1 MGQWSRLVIV
11 SVFLLTAVA
20 PVLADE
26 GQWPPDLIGQLDW
39 PALEARG
46 LTLKP
51 EQIWDGEPT
60 GLASAVVNLEG
71 CTGAFVSAHGLLIS
85 NHHCLFTAIQE
96 HSTPEHDFLNLGF
109 LARHREEEL
118 PAKGLRVLVLTGFRD
133 VTSEIRTAID
143 PMPDD
148 LQRKQALEKVEKR
161 LLAGCEQKKGVR
173 CKLGAYFSG
182 LRYIL
187 FESMEIKDVR
197 LVHAPP
203 RAVGDFGGE
212 SDNWSWPRHTGD
224 FSLARAYVAR
234 DGSSASYSKENV
246 PFTPARHL
254 ALSTKGVA
262 PGDLVLILG
271 YPGRTERYLPARA
284 VRRNL
289 EWFYPRRLEF
299 FRDWIATLLEAG
311 KEDPEVALRT
321 ASTVK
326 SLANTKKN
334 AEGMIA
340 GLRRNKTAELRRE
353 EDASLLR
360 WVEADPLRR
369 KEFGGIIEELDRL
382 YQKEKAT
389 REKDFLLALFP
400 RSSVALGG
408 ALKILRWAREQQ
420 RPDEVRELGFQER
433 DRQRVYASLERDQR
447 NLALPAE
454 KSGLSFFLLRALAL
468 PEGQRITA
476 VDQTL
481 RPALVPGADRAAIVR
496 RFVDRLLDNSVLT
509 DKNQRLALLGAE
521 WKTLVSHTDP
531 LLDFA
536 RALEADRSQWE
547 IREKTREGAL
557 VRLRPAYSRLLIAWK
572 GLGKIYPDAN
582 STLRL
587 SVATVKGYSPKD
599 GIIALPQTGLEGLLA
614 KQTGEW
620 PFNSP
625 PALLKAAKEMD
636 FGPWRQE
643 NLGTVPID
651 FLSDADT
658 TGGNSGSPV
667 LNGKGELVG
676 LNFDRVF
683 ENVVGDYGY
692 SPRFSRNISVDVRFI
707 LWFLDRVE
715 RAQELLEEL
724 GISLPPAETATR

>member
-1 MGQWSRLVIV
+1 MGRLSRWVLGLF
-11 SVFLLTAVA
+11 FLLAAVA
-20 PVLADE
+20 PVFADE
-26 GQWPPDLIGQLDW
+26 GQWPPDQIGQLDW
-39 PALEARG
+39 HALNARG

-51 EQIWDGEPT
+51 EQIWGEDRT
-60 GLASAVVNLEG
+60 RLASAVVNLEG
-71 CTGAFVSAHGLLIS
+71 CTGAFVSAEGLLIS
-85 NHHCLFTAIQE
+85 NHHCLYAAIQG
-96 HSTPEHDFLNLGF
+96 HATPEHDYLNQGF
-109 LARHREEEL
+109 IARSREEEL

-133 VTSEIRTAID
+133 VTTEIRTAIA
-143 PMPDD
+143 PLSDD
-148 LQRKQALEKVEKR
+148 LQRTQALEKAEKR

-173 CKLGAYFSG
+173 CKLGAYFGG

-187 FESMEIKDVR
+187 FESMEIQDVR

-212 SDNWSWPRHTGD
+212 FDNWSWPRHAGD

-234 DGSSASYSKENV
+234 DGSPAPYSKENV
-246 PFTPARHL
+246 PFKPARHL
-254 ALSTKGVA
+254 TLSTQGVA
-262 PGDLVLILG
+262 PGDLVLVLG

-284 VRRNL
+284 IRRNL

-299 FRDWIATLLEAG
+299 FRDWIAALEEAG
-311 KEDPEVALRT
+311 KESPEAALRI
-321 ASTVK
+321 AATVK

-340 GLRRNKTAELRRE
+340 GLKRNQTSELRQADD
-353 EDASLLR
+353 DALRR
-360 WVEADPLRR
+360 WVEADPIRR
-369 KEFGGIIEELDRL
+369 KEFGGLIEELDQI
-382 YQKEKAT
+382 YKKEEAT
-389 REKDFLLALFP
+389 REKDFLLSLFP

-420 RPDEVRELGFQER
+420 RPDEMRELGFEER
-433 DRQRVYASLERDQR
+433 DRQRISAGIERDQR
-447 NLALPAE
+447 DLALPAE
-454 KSGLSFFLLRALAL
+454 KNGLSFFLLRALEL

-476 VDQTL
+476 VDQAL
-481 RPALVPGADRAAIVR
+481 GPALVPGADRAAIVR
-496 RFVDRLLDNSVLT
+496 GFVDRLLDNTVLT
-509 DKNQRLALLGAE
+509 DKAQRSALLGTDSR
-521 WKTLVSHTDP
+521 TLLNHSDP
-531 LLDFA
+531 LLAFA

-547 IREKTREGAL
+547 IREKTRDGAL
-557 VRLRPAYSRLLIAWK
+557 ARLRPAYSQILIAWK
-572 GLGKIYPDAN
+572 GLGKVYPDAN

-599 GIIALPQTGLEGLLA
+599 GITALAQTGLDGLLA
-614 KQTGEW
+614 KQTGRW

-625 PALLKAAKEMD
+625 PALLNAAKD
-636 FGPWRQE
+636 RNFGPWRQGD
-643 NLGTVPID
+643 LDTVPID

-692 SPRFSRNISVDVRFI
+692 SPRFSRNISVDIRFI
-707 LWFLDRVE
+707 LWYLDRVD
-715 RAQELLEEL
+715 RAQGLLEEL
-724 GISLPPAETATR
+724 GISHPPAEATGR